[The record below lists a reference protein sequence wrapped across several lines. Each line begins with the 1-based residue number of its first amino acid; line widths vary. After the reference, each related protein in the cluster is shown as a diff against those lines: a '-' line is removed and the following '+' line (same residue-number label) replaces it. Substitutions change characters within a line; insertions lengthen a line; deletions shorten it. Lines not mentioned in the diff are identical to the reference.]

1 MKSARKPTKN
11 PKNNENTSH
20 FVYLT
25 SGQSLPKSKDFEVF
39 EKLSGWKRDILINFM
54 YSETASIG
62 ASADTIEID
71 RTTVAVA
78 LKTDKYFRKCY
89 NVARKVVDEVELM
102 KLEEVSTSQAL
113 ERKSTVER
121 IFRLKSLNRE
131 RYADRGK
138 VAGNVDINITFG
150 NGVNTYGNDTTT
162 IKEIKTNNNVNNDAT
177 PSPVASDIASI
188 VNKID

>member
-1 MKSARKPTKN
+1 M
-11 PKNNENTSH
+11 
-20 FVYLT
+20 F
-25 SGQSLPKSKDFEVF
+25 KSK
-39 EKLSGWKRDILINFM
+39 
-54 YSETASIG
+54 YP
-62 ASADTIEID
+62 
-71 RTTVAVA
+71 
-78 LKTDKYFRKCY
+78 DKYFRKCY